1 MDLLQPQ
8 AAPKSFWDL
17 VPLVRARAS
26 RPHQA
31 CHSPVR
37 ISHRIAGCSMK
48 GIYFQYLIGFL
59 MRACKYRRR
68 WARSGLSF
76 SPRSA
81 HARSTVET
89 ATLFAREHAL
99 REKFL
104 RHPALFSRVQPPGE
118 KCGLVALRSPLCPF
132 VDFFFWPLWITLNC
146 FKPVRPPPCRADH
159 TRVKQGCFRQARPYA
174 VTCSWGER
182 PSPGRRFGVRCCRRL
197 RGSTLTLNFSMGLR
211 PRLSAAAAARLYSNP
226 LGWRLGIV
234 PL

>member
-1 MDLLQPQ
+1 MKTDYEWTRIDPKTDGPPSTTSGAKILLGSR
-8 AAPKSFWDL
+8 APGATMSWHDGF
-17 VPLVRARAS
+17 PGARAS

-31 CHSPVR
+31 CHSPAR

-118 KCGLVALRSPLCPF
+118 KCGLVALRSPSCPF
-132 VDFFFWPLWITLNC
+132 VDFFFLAFVDNPQLFQTSPASALPGGSYESETGVFQASPPLRSDVLLG
-146 FKPVRPPPCRADH
+146 RA
-159 TRVKQGCFRQARPYA
+159 AL
-174 VTCSWGER
+174 
-182 PSPGRRFGVRCCRRL
+182 PGAAL
-197 RGSTLTLNFSMGLR
+197 RG
-211 PRLSAAAAARLYSNP
+211 
-226 LGWRLGIV
+226 
-234 PL
+234 